1 MYQFVL
7 RICVFDL
14 ESSIVLGAGCRERQ
28 CQSNQAYKESHDAG
42 KLCEIHEISDVTKTR
57 SELKHTHTHTHTHI
71 HKFKLSQIQVVAN
84 SWCAEKEFEK
94 LV

>member
-57 SELKHTHTHTHTHI
+57 SELKHTHTHTH
-71 HKFKLSQIQVVAN
+71 SQIQVVAN
-84 SWCAEKEFEK
+84 SSCRKF
-94 LV
+94 LVRRKGV